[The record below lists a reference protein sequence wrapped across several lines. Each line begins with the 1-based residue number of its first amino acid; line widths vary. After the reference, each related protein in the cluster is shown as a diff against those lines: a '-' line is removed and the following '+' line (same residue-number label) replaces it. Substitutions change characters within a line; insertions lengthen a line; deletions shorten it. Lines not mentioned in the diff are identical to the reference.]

1 MTHLDQTTLARSVA
15 QLQEN
20 ARVLQAKMAPDELN
34 GTNGNETNGADAA
47 DLSALV
53 EMALRCA
60 VPATPTAEELARWK
74 ELGERYG
81 GSSWGGASKGGF
93 GESSPA

>member
-1 MTHLDQTTLARSVA
+1 MQEDARGLQT
-15 QLQEN
+15 
-20 ARVLQAKMAPDELN
+20 KIAPDEL
-34 GTNGNETNGADAA
+34 NGADAA

-60 VPATPTAEELARWK
+60 APATPTAEELARWK